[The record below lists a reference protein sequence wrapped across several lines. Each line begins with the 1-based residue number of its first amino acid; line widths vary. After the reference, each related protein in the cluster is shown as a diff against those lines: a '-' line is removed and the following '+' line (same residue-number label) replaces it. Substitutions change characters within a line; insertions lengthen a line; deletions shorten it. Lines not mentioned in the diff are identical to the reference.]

1 MVFCVSDE
9 GAGIPP
15 EHAGMLL
22 DPTFSTKEFSSGLGI
37 SFANEVAELHGGRL
51 SFESRQGEGA
61 RFCLHLPIHAGPDA
75 APQD

>member
-1 MVFCVSDE
+1 
-9 GAGIPP
+9 
-15 EHAGMLL
+15 MLL